1 MMRSTGWL
9 LFLTT
14 VFIAW
19 EDSTENPAVF
29 CYRMSWGI
37 YLNLRSRALSPI
49 PISARHRTAC
59 WNTFA
64 TSFTPSTTQ
73 KGSNS

>member
-1 MMRSTGWL
+1 MTRSSGWL

-14 VFIAW
+14 VFVTW
-19 EDSTENPAVF
+19 EDSAENPAVF

-49 PISARHRTAC
+49 PVSARHRAAC

-64 TSFTPSTTQ
+64 TSFTPSMTP
-73 KGSNS
+73 KGSSN

>member
-1 MMRSTGWL
+1 MTRSSSWL

-14 VFIAW
+14 VFVTW
-19 EDSTENPAVF
+19 EDSAENPAVF

-49 PISARHRTAC
+49 PVSARHRAAC
-59 WNTFA
+59 WNTLA
-64 TSFTPSTTQ
+64 TFFTPSTTP
-73 KGSNS
+73 KGSSN

>member
-1 MMRSTGWL
+1 MTRSTGWL
-9 LFLTT
+9 LLLIT
-14 VFIAW
+14 VFVTW
-19 EDSTENPAVF
+19 EDSAENPAVF

-49 PISARHRTAC
+49 PISARHRAAC

-64 TSFTPSTTQ
+64 TSFTPSTIL
-73 KGSNS
+73 KGSNN